1 MGNSVLIKLQAED
14 NLTPTLR
21 QNRDELAR
29 LFSSIRELDAVL
41 RTMRANRAGIISG
54 DIRSDIAEIARLQD
68 ELQRVRAAGN
78 RSDIRR
84 AEAELRRALATET
97 NNLTAALREQRDEYQ
112 RLSIVT
118 SRSYEH
124 YRRQQ
129 TAAQRAAEAT
139 DRDTQSLRSNNA
151 VRNSS
156 INSLVRHIR
165 QVETL
170 VVSVYGLKRAYDV
183 LLGSG
188 ISLHRQIESQTA
200 GIAALITANTRL
212 ASGSKDLAKHFKIAS
227 QTAEQTMKKIKTASV
242 ETAAT
247 FPELTA
253 IFQQAVGGALGA
265 GKAMGDTIEKQID
278 NTITLAK
285 RMSNIASAIGMPMA
299 QVNEEIRSIIEGTT
313 DINSRIAKMIGITN
327 EEIRKAKAEKDGL
340 VKYLNEKLKPFDALA
355 DIQSFDRMVARI
367 KDSIDNIKLDATDE
381 AFKQIKLHLKDL
393 NDWMSANKGEIA
405 QNIASGIKNTADAI
419 KSAVVFVK
427 EWKDEILLL
436 AKAFVIFKAGGWVVG
451 GIESLITNF
460 RRASETLG
468 LVTTSAAGA
477 TRAINI
483 LKTALFA
490 LRGALAGLAIY
501 GAIELFTRLNKK
513 AKENKIDFE
522 KLNAVLEKTNE
533 EIAKMSAPELS
544 RDENT
549 LTDARKKIA
558 NQIYDAYRRIQ
569 EVKQEG
575 GIGSEDMI
583 GFYEKN
589 LDALAAKLKQI
600 DDQLKNVKDSKKEAT
615 EAEKK
620 YNQTI
625 KEQKEYLEAVSK
637 LTPDMQKLLEKYGK
651 EFYDSKAEENL
662 ANVRK
667 QIEGVKKA
675 LLEVSDPQV
684 MAGLINVFK
693 YLRNVEDGLE
703 QKAIDDKKAAKEKA
717 ANEAKQAHAEAM
729 RRAKEKADW
738 QIKHA
743 KAVGDTEKAL
753 RLELQQYEKELQELI
768 SKGYITREQKADFLR
783 QKEKEYH
790 EKKLKEQKELDESFE
805 KEFDDRQNAQK
816 EFYAAIGDYQK
827 AAVVAAELELKKL
840 VELAQ
845 KAGVVIDKDLAEKL
859 KKIAEENAKKGFEKF
874 NKEAK
879 KSFKDIKNSWAD
891 TVSSMSKTVD
901 DGFFNFFIGKTK
913 SLKKALKDI
922 GTNLM
927 RDFISPYAR
936 TLSQGLAGGFGALLG
951 GGSNLAQIATD
962 LGLSKADNGGWV
974 GTIGNTAVELSS
986 RGEIVKGAG
995 AIDQSTQKL
1004 LGSISN
1010 LKTAYDA
1017 FTGSITSGFAKAGG
1031 YLANAGFGGAGAFT
1045 QGIGAGIGNLFGAG
1059 SVPVG
1064 MTQGITSGMGG
1075 SYLGAGTAQ
1084 YGVMSSSPYY
1094 TAGAGLGGG
1103 LVGGA
1108 VGYGIGTGLDKA
1120 FGAQTYA
1127 PYTGAAAGAAVGG
1140 YAAIAGSLSAVPV
1153 WGWIA
1158 AAVVLAIGGM
1168 IGKSKITD
1176 WGYQVGQDLSLGL
1189 DKGLDGGVNNWKEKT
1204 KKSWFS
1210 KSVSNQ
1216 TSPIDEQ
1223 TQKMLNQYV
1232 RTNSVLLKEFTG
1244 GDFKLPARTYN
1255 KRTLIDEGFGG
1266 ALIAGVMGKN
1276 YDKAL
1281 SFGGNEGELEK
1292 TYRYWME
1299 QAKQDKKETYD
1310 LLAEYVGKINSNI
1323 KNLKLESLNNSLEK
1337 MKFAND
1343 EALDA
1348 LKTLNS
1354 GLGAFSND
1362 IDHVGKDM
1370 AGQIEKAYR
1379 EALKNDFSKETVQRY
1394 EALTEAYKKA
1404 KQAQDEY
1411 TKALISF
1418 TQSVAS
1424 TQGGFYQALGFDTN
1438 FLTLQNI
1445 YTRLRNI
1452 AGALE
1457 SDLDDK
1463 EKSDVAKIGSS
1474 NDPRV
1479 WAKYFHDMGSAK
1491 LQEFLSTGNVEMR
1504 AELVKLAAEYR
1515 TFTASNGGR
1524 DVWLK
1529 SFSDIEEITKQITA
1543 LKLAEAAQNT
1553 LNLQREQLNL
1563 LNKQKSVL
1571 EKIAQTA
1578 QKLRDSVIDSSTSEL
1593 NYRFALERARIAYN
1607 AKDYDSTAYENLNTA
1622 VAKQEQYLKQTA
1634 GSYAE
1639 YKLSILKMAS
1649 EIEGIT
1655 GAASLDDINRQIK
1668 RLEGLLNSSSNSQL
1682 SALEAQKE
1690 ALIKGANDQINAM
1703 ELLLGSDSPI
1713 VKYLKETLSSLKEG
1727 KAVPNYAGAIA
1738 NVNNGAVTA
1747 NGAVLSSQLDRDIN
1761 AIYKDVLGRSV
1772 EQGGL
1777 DAWKRKA
1784 LMENLSLSQI
1794 REQIIRTATA
1804 ITGSSNKNDWIEW
1817 SKRQGLKPYAEGGI
1831 VTRPTRA
1838 LIGEAGAE
1846 AVIPLKNGAVRAQIV
1861 GVGDNGEQTRL
1872 MREFVSVGKELLKY
1886 AKDSATIQK
1895 DTTNGQAV
1903 VVTIDNLEQILRKVA
1918 NQ

>member
-1 MGNSVLIKLQAED
+1 MTETASLIVSARVEGADKLKSDLNSIGSEAKKAEKSAQGLANSFTGLKVAIAAVASSAMLREFVRVADDMSLVNSRLKMATSSAAEYAKQQKALHAIARDTHADIKETINLYAKLAPALKNIGKSTEDTNNMVSSFTKALQLGGASAEEAAAAIKQFGQAMGSGALRGDEFNSIAEASPTLLRYMAEGLGVNVGKLRELGSEGKLTAEALSSAFEKVKNRIDSDFAQMPVTVGKAFTDLRTEINLIVGNINEVSGATQTISGAITSFANALKENKDTIIGVVSGIGTLIKHLGILGGSYLALKGSMAAYAAMTKTVAATTSAGVIQ
-14 NLTPTLR
+14 LTLMDRVLMKIGATVNVLKATFASFWPTLAIWAAVEGFIALKDSL
-21 QNRDELAR
+21 NENKVNADE
-29 LFSSIRELDAVL
+29 
-41 RTMRANRAGIISG
+41 
-54 DIRSDIAEIARLQD
+54 
-68 ELQRVRAAGN
+68 
-78 RSDIRR
+78 
-84 AEAELRRALATET
+84 
-97 NNLTAALREQRDEYQ
+97 LTAALSKTNEQIKQLTAQELQRDLRTLQKEQRGLLDNIERIEDALGRLDEEINDETLRDNAFNNISAGADKFRDKLEKVNEQ
-112 RLSIVT
+112 IRIVN
-118 SRSYEH
+118 
-124 YRRQQ
+124 
-129 TAAQRAAEAT
+129 AQLGIVSDSSSA
-139 DRDTQSLRSNNA
+139 NNHFKGA
-151 VRNSS
+151 
-156 INSLVRHIR
+156 INSLDELKKKYGN
-165 QVETL
+165 VETEFSL
-170 VVSVYGLKRAYDV
+170 YEKLETLK
-183 LLGSG
+183 
-188 ISLHRQIESQTA
+188 
-200 GIAALITANTRL
+200 
-212 ASGSKDLAKHFKIAS
+212 KDLSEVDKVS
-227 QTAEQTMKKIKTASV
+227 Y
-242 ETAAT
+242 
-247 FPELTA
+247 L
-253 IFQQAVGGALGA
+253 
-265 GKAMGDTIEKQID
+265 
-278 NTITLAK
+278 
-285 RMSNIASAIGMPMA
+285 
-299 QVNEEIRSIIEGTT
+299 
-313 DINSRIAKMIGITN
+313 
-327 EEIRKAKAEKDGL
+327 DG
-340 VKYLNEKLKPFDALA
+340 E
-355 DIQSFDRMVARI
+355 
-367 KDSIDNIKLDATDE
+367 NIK
-381 AFKQIKLHLKDL
+381 KQY
-393 NDWMSANKGEIA
+393 
-405 QNIASGIKNTADAI
+405 
-419 KSAVVFVK
+419 
-427 EWKDEILLL
+427 
-436 AKAFVIFKAGGWVVG
+436 
-451 GIESLITNF
+451 
-460 RRASETLG
+460 
-468 LVTTSAAGA
+468 A
-477 TRAINI
+477 TRAAI
-483 LKTALFA
+483 LQ
-490 LRGALAGLAIY
+490 
-501 GAIELFTRLNKK
+501 
-513 AKENKIDFE
+513 
-522 KLNAVLEKTNE
+522 
-533 EIAKMSAPELS
+533 EIAKTEEKISNLGKEGSNKASAEAKRRAEELK
-544 RDENT
+544 R
-549 LTDARKKIA
+549 
-558 NQIYDAYRRIQ
+558 
-569 EVKQEG
+569 
-575 GIGSEDMI
+575 
-583 GFYEKN
+583 
-589 LDALAAKLKQI
+589 LDAQRLDDKIRYYEQIGDIEKANSAKL
-600 DDQLKNVKDSKKEAT
+600 
-615 EAEKK
+615 
-620 YNQTI
+620 I
-625 KEQKEYLEAVSK
+625 K
-637 LTPDMQKLLEKYGK
+637 
-651 EFYDSKAEENL
+651 
-662 ANVRK
+662 
-667 QIEGVKKA
+667 
-675 LLEVSDPQV
+675 
-684 MAGLINVFK
+684 
-693 YLRNVEDGLE
+693 
-703 QKAIDDKKAAKEKA
+703 
-717 ANEAKQAHAEAM
+717 
-729 RRAKEKADW
+729 
-738 QIKHA
+738 
-743 KAVGDTEKAL
+743 
-753 RLELQQYEKELQELI
+753 YEKELNEAVKRGGITRLEAAAQLEAKRKELNE
-768 SKGYITREQKADFLR
+768 KGLKDETERVKKQDALYLDYYITLEKYDEAWQIKR
-783 QKEKEYH
+783 KEY
-790 EKKLKEQKELDESFE
+790 E
-805 KEFDDRQNAQK
+805 A
-816 EFYAAIGDYQK
+816 DYQK
-827 AAVVAAELELKKL
+827 L
-840 VELAQ
+840 VKEFG
-845 KAGVVIDKDLAEKL
+845 KEFAEKWL
-859 KKIAEENAKKGFEKF
+859 KQ
-874 NKEAK
+874 KESSFK
-879 KSFKDIKNSWAD
+879 KSIQKDVKTVKTAFKDIKNSWAD
-891 TVSSMSKTVD
+891 TVSSMQKTVD

-913 SLKKALKDI
+913 SLKTALKDI

-927 RDFISPYAR
+927 RDLISPYAR
-936 TLSQGLAGGFGALLG
+936 TLSQGISGGFGALLG
-951 GGSNLAQIATD
+951 GGSNLASVAAG
-962 LGLSKADNGGWV
+962 LGLAKNDRGGWDGAIG
-974 GTIGNTAVELSS
+974 GTTVELSS
-986 RGEIVKGAG
+986 TGQILRGADALDK
-995 AIDQSTQKL
+995 STTNL

-1010 LKTAYDA
+1010 LKTAYDT
-1017 FTGSITSGFAKAGG
+1017 FTGGIASGFAKAGG

-1045 QGIGAGIGNLFGAG
+1045 HGFGNGIGTLFGAG
-1059 SVPVG
+1059 NVPAG
-1064 MTQGITSGMGG
+1064 MTPGITSGMGG
-1075 SYLGAGTAQ
+1075 SYLGAGTTI
-1084 YGVMSSSPYY
+1084 GTSPYY
-1094 TAGAGLGGG
+1094 TAGTAAGGAM
-1103 LVGGA
+1103 VGGA

-1232 RTNSVLLKEFTG
+1232 RTNSVLLRDFTG
-1244 GDFKLPARTYN
+1244 GNFNLPARTYN

-1323 KNLKLESLNNSLEK
+1323 KALKLESLNNSLAR
-1337 MKFAND
+1337 MKFAKD
-1343 EALDA
+1343 EAMDA
-1348 LKTLNS
+1348 LKTLNA
-1354 GLGAFSND
+1354 GLGAFSGE
-1362 IDHVGKDM
+1362 IEYIGKDM

-1404 KQAQDEY
+1404 KQAQDDY
-1411 TKALISF
+1411 LKAILNF
-1418 TQSVAS
+1418 TQSIAGA
-1424 TQGGFYQALGFDTN
+1424 QGGFYQALGFDTN
-1438 FLTLQNI
+1438 FLTLQNL

-1463 EKSDVAKIGSS
+1463 EKSDVAKIGNS

-1491 LQEFLSTGNVEMR
+1491 LQEFLATGNVEMR

-1515 TFTASNGGR
+1515 TFTAANGGR

-1529 SFSDIEEITKQITA
+1529 SFSDIEAITKQIAA

-1553 LNLQREQLNL
+1553 LNLQREQLNI

-1571 EKIAQTA
+1571 EKVAQTA
-1578 QKLRDSVIDSSTSEL
+1578 QRLRDSVIDENTSGL

-1607 AKDYDSTAYENLNTA
+1607 AKDYDSKAYENLNTA

-1713 VKYLKETLSSLKEG
+1713 VRYLKEVLGSLKDG
-1727 KAVPNYAGAIA
+1727 KAVPNYNGAIA
-1738 NVNNGAVTA
+1738 NLNNGAVTA

-1772 EQGGL
+1772 EQSGL

-1784 LMENLSLSQI
+1784 LMENLSLPQI
-1794 REQIIRTATA
+1794 REQIIKTATA

-1861 GVGDNGEQTRL
+1861 GASDNGEQTRL

>member
-29 LFSSIRELDAVL
+29 LFGSIRELDAAL

-78 RSDIRR
+78 RSDTRR

-97 NNLTAALREQRDEYQ
+97 NNLTAAIREQRDEYQ
-112 RLSIVT
+112 RLSIVA

-129 TAAQRAAEAT
+129 AAAQRATEANN
-139 DRDTQSLRSNNA
+139 RDTQSLRNNNA
-151 VRNSS
+151 VRNSN

-188 ISLHRQIESQTA
+188 VNLHRQIESQTA

-327 EEIRKAKAEKDGL
+327 EEIRKAKTEKDGL

-355 DIQSFDRMVARI
+355 DIQSFDRLLARI
-367 KDSIDNIKLDATDE
+367 KDKIDNIKLEATEE
-381 AFKQIKLHLKDL
+381 AFKEIKKHLKDVDAWL
-393 NDWMSANKGEIA
+393 AKNNGEIVKT
-405 QNIASGIKNTADAI
+405 IAEGIKALSEAI
-419 KSAVVFVK
+419 AKIVK
-427 EWKDEILLL
+427 FTVEWKDEIV
-436 AKAFVIFKAGGWVVG
+436 AVVKAFAVFKAGSW
-451 GIESLITNF
+451 LFN
-460 RRASETLG
+460 G
-468 LVTTSAAGA
+468 LVDFRKEIGKTAKEVGALSATLKGLKINPYLLVTAGA
-477 TRAINI
+477 LYAKDVLEEDARGYADKKYWERQSDADKTNRI
-483 LKTALFA
+483 L
-490 LRGALAGLAIY
+490 Y
-501 GAIELFTRLNKK
+501 GEP
-513 AKENKIDFE
+513 AKYATTVEEKID
-522 KLNAVLEKTNE
+522 ALEKRIE
-533 EIAKMSAPELS
+533 AFK
-544 RDENT
+544 
-549 LTDARKKIA
+549 KKIA
-558 NQIYDAYRRIQ
+558 ETPDASAAAVKSWQNQIDLAEKSI
-569 EVKQEG
+569 
-575 GIGSEDMI
+575 
-583 GFYEKN
+583 KN
-589 LDALAAKLKQI
+589 LSKTSDTAKKDVQAVIQDLIAMEKVPTDVAKILEKVGQADFSSKFDEQRHKITASIQILVNYLSTLDLSAENAANQLLAINTALGNLE
-600 DDQLKNVKDSKKEAT
+600 KDLLEVDKKEAE
-615 EAEKK
+615 EAKR
-620 YNQTI
+620 N
-625 KEQKEYLEAVSK
+625 KEEA
-637 LTPDMQKLLEKYGK
+637 DR
-651 EFYDSKAEENL
+651 A
-662 ANVRK
+662 
-667 QIEGVKKA
+667 
-675 LLEVSDPQV
+675 
-684 MAGLINVFK
+684 
-693 YLRNVEDGLE
+693 
-703 QKAIDDKKAAKEKA
+703 
-717 ANEAKQAHAEAM
+717 AKQAHDEAM

-768 SKGYITREQKADFLR
+768 SKGYITREQKTDFLR

-927 RDFISPYAR
+927 RDMISPYAR

-1017 FTGSITSGFAKAGG
+1017 FTGSITSGFTKAGG

-1045 QGIGAGIGNLFGAG
+1045 HGFGNGIGTLFGAG
-1059 SVPVG
+1059 NVPAG
-1064 MTQGITSGMGG
+1064 MTPGITSGMGG
-1075 SYLGAGTAQ
+1075 SYLGAGTTI
-1084 YGVMSSSPYY
+1084 GTSPYY
-1094 TAGAGLGGG
+1094 TAGTAAGGAM
-1103 LVGGA
+1103 VGGA

-1140 YAAIAGSLSAVPV
+1140 YAAVAGSLSAVPV

-1244 GDFKLPARTYN
+1244 GNFKLPARTYN

-1323 KNLKLESLNNSLEK
+1323 KALKLESLNNSLAR
-1337 MKFAND
+1337 MKFAKD
-1343 EALDA
+1343 EAMDA
-1348 LKTLNS
+1348 LKTLNA
-1354 GLGAFSND
+1354 GLGAFSGE
-1362 IDHVGKDM
+1362 IEYIGKDM

-1411 TKALISF
+1411 TKAVLNF
-1418 TQSVAS
+1418 TQSIAS

-1438 FLTLQNI
+1438 FLTLQNL

-1515 TFTASNGGR
+1515 TFTAANGGR

-1529 SFSDIEEITKQITA
+1529 SFSDIEAITKQIAA

-1553 LNLQREQLNL
+1553 LNLQRDQLNL
-1563 LNKQKSVL
+1563 LNKQKSIL

-1593 NYRFALERARIAYN
+1593 NYRFALERARIAYA

-1655 GAASLDDINRQIK
+1655 GSASLDDINRQIK

-1713 VKYLKETLSSLKEG
+1713 VRYLKEVLGSLKDG
-1727 KAVPNYAGAIA
+1727 KAVPNYNGAIA
-1738 NVNNGAVTA
+1738 NLNNGAVTA
-1747 NGAVLSSQLDRDIN
+1747 NGAALSSQLDRDIN

-1772 EQGGL
+1772 EQSGL

-1784 LMENLSLSQI
+1784 LMENLSLPQI
-1794 REQIIRTATA
+1794 REQIIKTATA

-1861 GVGDNGEQTRL
+1861 GASDNGEQTRL

-1903 VVTIDNLEQILRKVA
+1903 VVTIDNLEQILRKVV

>member
-1 MGNSVLIKLQAED
+1 MTETASLIVSARVEGADKLKSDLNSIGSEAKKAEKSAQGLANSFTGLKVAIAAVASSAMLREFVRVADDMSLVNSRLKMATSSAAEYAKQQKALHAIARDTHADIKETINLYAKLAPALKNIGKSTEDTNNMVSSFTKALQLGGASAEEAAAAIKQFGQAMGSGALRGDEFNSIAEASPTLLRYMAEGLGVNVGKLRELGSEGKLTAEALSSAFEKVKNRIDSDFAQMPVTVGKAFTDLRTEINLIVGNINEVSGATQTISGAITSFANALKENKDTIIGVVSGIGTLIKHLGILGGSYLALKGSMAAYAAMTKTVAATTSAGVIQ
-14 NLTPTLR
+14 LTLMDRVLMKIGATVNVLKATFASFWPTLAIWAAVEGFIALKDSL
-21 QNRDELAR
+21 NENKVNADE
-29 LFSSIRELDAVL
+29 
-41 RTMRANRAGIISG
+41 
-54 DIRSDIAEIARLQD
+54 
-68 ELQRVRAAGN
+68 
-78 RSDIRR
+78 
-84 AEAELRRALATET
+84 
-97 NNLTAALREQRDEYQ
+97 LTAALSKTNEQIKQLTAQELQRDLRTLQKEQRGLLDNIERIEDALGRLDEEINDETLRDNAFNNISAGADKFRDKLEKVNEQ
-112 RLSIVT
+112 IRIVN
-118 SRSYEH
+118 
-124 YRRQQ
+124 
-129 TAAQRAAEAT
+129 AQLGIVSDSSSA
-139 DRDTQSLRSNNA
+139 NNHFKGA
-151 VRNSS
+151 
-156 INSLVRHIR
+156 INSLDELKKKYGN
-165 QVETL
+165 VETEFSL
-170 VVSVYGLKRAYDV
+170 YEKLETLK
-183 LLGSG
+183 
-188 ISLHRQIESQTA
+188 
-200 GIAALITANTRL
+200 
-212 ASGSKDLAKHFKIAS
+212 KDLSEVDKVS
-227 QTAEQTMKKIKTASV
+227 Y
-242 ETAAT
+242 
-247 FPELTA
+247 L
-253 IFQQAVGGALGA
+253 
-265 GKAMGDTIEKQID
+265 
-278 NTITLAK
+278 
-285 RMSNIASAIGMPMA
+285 
-299 QVNEEIRSIIEGTT
+299 
-313 DINSRIAKMIGITN
+313 
-327 EEIRKAKAEKDGL
+327 DG
-340 VKYLNEKLKPFDALA
+340 E
-355 DIQSFDRMVARI
+355 
-367 KDSIDNIKLDATDE
+367 NIK
-381 AFKQIKLHLKDL
+381 KQY
-393 NDWMSANKGEIA
+393 
-405 QNIASGIKNTADAI
+405 
-419 KSAVVFVK
+419 
-427 EWKDEILLL
+427 
-436 AKAFVIFKAGGWVVG
+436 
-451 GIESLITNF
+451 
-460 RRASETLG
+460 
-468 LVTTSAAGA
+468 A
-477 TRAINI
+477 TRAAI
-483 LKTALFA
+483 LQ
-490 LRGALAGLAIY
+490 
-501 GAIELFTRLNKK
+501 
-513 AKENKIDFE
+513 
-522 KLNAVLEKTNE
+522 
-533 EIAKMSAPELS
+533 EIAKTEEKISNLGKEGSNKASAEAKRRAEELK
-544 RDENT
+544 R
-549 LTDARKKIA
+549 
-558 NQIYDAYRRIQ
+558 
-569 EVKQEG
+569 
-575 GIGSEDMI
+575 
-583 GFYEKN
+583 
-589 LDALAAKLKQI
+589 LDAQRLDDKIRYYEQIGDIEKANSAKL
-600 DDQLKNVKDSKKEAT
+600 
-615 EAEKK
+615 
-620 YNQTI
+620 I
-625 KEQKEYLEAVSK
+625 K
-637 LTPDMQKLLEKYGK
+637 
-651 EFYDSKAEENL
+651 
-662 ANVRK
+662 
-667 QIEGVKKA
+667 
-675 LLEVSDPQV
+675 
-684 MAGLINVFK
+684 
-693 YLRNVEDGLE
+693 
-703 QKAIDDKKAAKEKA
+703 
-717 ANEAKQAHAEAM
+717 
-729 RRAKEKADW
+729 
-738 QIKHA
+738 
-743 KAVGDTEKAL
+743 
-753 RLELQQYEKELQELI
+753 YEKELNEAVKRGGITRLEAAAQLEAKRKELNE
-768 SKGYITREQKADFLR
+768 KGLKDETERVKKQDALYLDYYITLEKYDEAWQIKR
-783 QKEKEYH
+783 KEY
-790 EKKLKEQKELDESFE
+790 E
-805 KEFDDRQNAQK
+805 A
-816 EFYAAIGDYQK
+816 DYQK
-827 AAVVAAELELKKL
+827 L
-840 VELAQ
+840 VKEFG
-845 KAGVVIDKDLAEKL
+845 KEFAEKWL
-859 KKIAEENAKKGFEKF
+859 KQ
-874 NKEAK
+874 KESSFK
-879 KSFKDIKNSWAD
+879 KSIQKDVKTVKTAFKDIKNSWAD
-891 TVSSMSKTVD
+891 TVSSMQKTVD

-913 SLKKALKDI
+913 SLKTALKDI

-927 RDFISPYAR
+927 RDLISPYAR
-936 TLSQGLAGGFGALLG
+936 TLSQGISGGFGALLG
-951 GGSNLAQIATD
+951 GGSNLASVAAG
-962 LGLSKADNGGWV
+962 LGLAKNDRGGWDGAIG
-974 GTIGNTAVELSS
+974 GTTVELSS
-986 RGEIVKGAG
+986 TGQILRGADALDK
-995 AIDQSTQKL
+995 STTNL

-1010 LKTAYDA
+1010 LKTAYDT
-1017 FTGSITSGFAKAGG
+1017 FTGGIASGFAKAGG

-1045 QGIGAGIGNLFGAG
+1045 HGFGNGIGTLFGAG
-1059 SVPVG
+1059 NVPAG
-1064 MTQGITSGMGG
+1064 MTPGITSGMGG
-1075 SYLGAGTAQ
+1075 SYLGAGTTI
-1084 YGVMSSSPYY
+1084 GTSPYY
-1094 TAGAGLGGG
+1094 TAGTAAGGAM
-1103 LVGGA
+1103 VGGA

-1244 GDFKLPARTYN
+1244 GNFNLPARTYN

-1292 TYRYWME
+1292 AYRYWME

-1362 IDHVGKDM
+1362 IDHVGRDM

-1418 TQSVAS
+1418 TQSIAS

-1529 SFSDIEEITKQITA
+1529 SFSDIEAITKQIAA

-1563 LNKQKSVL
+1563 LNKQKSIL

-1607 AKDYDSTAYENLNTA
+1607 AKDYDSPAYENLNTA

-1703 ELLLGSDSPI
+1703 ELLLGGDSPI
-1713 VKYLKETLSSLKEG
+1713 VRYLKEALAALQDG
-1727 KAVPNYAGAIA
+1727 KAAPNYSGAIA

-1772 EQGGL
+1772 EQSGL

-1784 LMENLSLSQI
+1784 QIEGLSKEQI
-1794 REQIIRTATA
+1794 RAQIEATA
-1804 ITGSSNKNDWIEW
+1804 RAVTGGNSKQDFIEW

-1846 AVIPLKNGAVRAQIV
+1846 AVIPLKNGAVRAQII
-1861 GVGDNGEQTRL
+1861 GGDNSELVSL
-1872 MREFVSVGKELLKY
+1872 MREGVGLMKEINKNTREGTMVLK
-1886 AKDSATIQK
+1886 DV
-1895 DTTNGQAV
+1895 TNGTEFLVKAV
-1903 VVTIDNLEQILRKVA
+1903 
-1918 NQ
+1918 

>member
-1 MGNSVLIKLQAED
+1 MTETASLIISAKVEGADKLKSDLNSIGSEAKKAEKSASQLSGAFTTLKTAMAAVAGSMIVREFVQISDEMSLMNSRLKKATDSMAEFAAQQKALHAIARDTHADIKETIDLYAKLAPALKNIGKSTEDTNNMVSSFTKALQLGGASAEEAAAAIKQFGQAMGSGALRGDEFNSIAEAS
-14 NLTPTLR
+14 PTLLR
-21 QNRDELAR
+21 YMAEGLGVNVGKL
-29 LFSSIRELDAVL
+29 RELGSEGKLTAEALSSAFEKVKNRIDSDFAQMPVTVGKAFTDL
-41 RTMRANRAGIISG
+41 RTEINLIVGNINEVSGATQTISG
-54 DIRSDIAEIARLQD
+54 AITSFANALKENKDTIVGVVSGIGTLVKHLGILGGTYLAVKGSMAAYAAMTKTVAATTSAGVIQLTLMDRVLMKIGVTVGSLKAAFIGFLPTLAIFAAVEAFFALKDSMDEAKPSADKLNDALSKTNEELQKLTRNQRDAINLDLKASLDANFRKIDEINRKLEEHNKFGGIVKAYRLEADEIVKLKAERDGYIAQNSKIIGQRKEIA
-68 ELQRVRAAGN
+68 
-78 RSDIRR
+78 
-84 AEAELRRALATET
+84 
-97 NNLTAALREQRDEYQ
+97 
-112 RLSIVT
+112 
-118 SRSYEH
+118 
-124 YRRQQ
+124 
-129 TAAQRAAEAT
+129 
-139 DRDTQSLRSNNA
+139 
-151 VRNSS
+151 S
-156 INSLVRHIR
+156 INSGIGTI
-165 QVETL
+165 ETQQQ
-170 VVSVYGLKRAYDV
+170 KDAAY
-183 LLGSG
+183 
-188 ISLHRQIESQTA
+188 INSLDKKV
-200 GIAALITANTRL
+200 
-212 ASGSKDLAKHFKIAS
+212 KDLHVTTLSDLKKEAS
-227 QTAEQTMKKIKTASV
+227 
-242 ETAAT
+242 
-247 FPELTA
+247 
-253 IFQQAVGGALGA
+253 
-265 GKAMGDTIEKQID
+265 
-278 NTITLAK
+278 
-285 RMSNIASAIGMPMA
+285 
-299 QVNEEIRSIIEGTT
+299 
-313 DINSRIAKMIGITN
+313 
-327 EEIRKAKAEKDGL
+327 
-340 VKYLNEKLKPFDALA
+340 KLK
-355 DIQSFDRMVARI
+355 
-367 KDSIDNIKLDATDE
+367 K
-381 AFKQIKLHLKDL
+381 
-393 NDWMSANKGEIA
+393 EI
-405 QNIASGIKNTADAI
+405 
-419 KSAVVFVK
+419 
-427 EWKDEILLL
+427 DEILSKPSDNIRGQIAQEEALE
-436 AKAFVIFKAGGWVVG
+436 AF
-451 GIESLITNF
+451 
-460 RRASETLG
+460 R
-468 LVTTSAAGA
+468 
-477 TRAINI
+477 
-483 LKTALFA
+483 LK
-490 LRGALAGLAIY
+490 
-501 GAIELFTRLNKK
+501 
-513 AKENKIDFE
+513 
-522 KLNAVLEKTNE
+522 LEKTN
-533 EIAKMSAPELS
+533 
-544 RDENT
+544 DQ
-549 LTDARKKIA
+549 IA
-558 NQIYDAYRRIQ
+558 NFNKKAEDEAKRQADEAKRRA
-569 EVKQEG
+569 EELKR
-575 GIGSEDMI
+575 
-583 GFYEKN
+583 
-589 LDALAAKLKQI
+589 LDAQRLDDKIRYYEQIGDIEKANSAKL
-600 DDQLKNVKDSKKEAT
+600 
-615 EAEKK
+615 
-620 YNQTI
+620 I
-625 KEQKEYLEAVSK
+625 K
-637 LTPDMQKLLEKYGK
+637 
-651 EFYDSKAEENL
+651 
-662 ANVRK
+662 
-667 QIEGVKKA
+667 
-675 LLEVSDPQV
+675 
-684 MAGLINVFK
+684 
-693 YLRNVEDGLE
+693 
-703 QKAIDDKKAAKEKA
+703 
-717 ANEAKQAHAEAM
+717 
-729 RRAKEKADW
+729 
-738 QIKHA
+738 
-743 KAVGDTEKAL
+743 
-753 RLELQQYEKELQELI
+753 YEKELSEAVKRGGITRLEAAAQLEAKRKEL
-768 SKGYITREQKADFLR
+768 SEKGLKDETERVKKQDALYLDYYITLEKYDEAWQIKR
-783 QKEKEYH
+783 KEY
-790 EKKLKEQKELDESFE
+790 E
-805 KEFDDRQNAQK
+805 A
-816 EFYAAIGDYQK
+816 DYQK
-827 AAVVAAELELKKL
+827 L
-840 VELAQ
+840 VKEFG
-845 KAGVVIDKDLAEKL
+845 KEFAEKWL
-859 KKIAEENAKKGFEKF
+859 KQ
-874 NKEAK
+874 KESSFK
-879 KSFKDIKNSWAD
+879 KSIQKDVKTVKTAFKDIKNSWAD
-891 TVSSMSKTVD
+891 TVSSMQKTVD

-927 RDFISPYAR
+927 RDLISPYAR
-936 TLSQGLAGGFGALLG
+936 TLSQGLAGGFGAMLG

-1010 LKTAYDA
+1010 LKTAYDT
-1017 FTGSITSGFAKAGG
+1017 FTGSMGSGFANFGNYLSGMGYTGSGQFMSGVGG
-1031 YLANAGFGGAGAFT
+1031 
-1045 QGIGAGIGNLFGAG
+1045 GISNLFGGNAALAG
-1059 SVPVG
+1059 A
-1064 MTQGITSGMGG
+1064 TSR
-1075 SYLGAGTAQ
+1075 GAATSA
-1084 YGVMSSSPYY
+1084 MAFNSASPYY
-1094 TAGAGLGGG
+1094 TAGTAAGGAM
-1103 LVGGA
+1103 VGGA

-1140 YAAIAGSLSAVPV
+1140 YAALAGSLSAVPV

-1176 WGYQVGQDLSLGL
+1176 WGYQVGENLNLGL
-1189 DKGLDGGVNNWKEKT
+1189 MKGLDGGVNNWKEKT

-1244 GDFKLPARTYN
+1244 GNFNLPARTYN

-1323 KNLKLESLNNSLEK
+1323 KNLKLESLNNSLAR
-1337 MKFAND
+1337 MKFAKD
-1343 EALDA
+1343 EAMDA
-1348 LKTLNS
+1348 LKTLNA
-1354 GLGAFSND
+1354 GLGAFSGE
-1362 IDHVGKDM
+1362 IEYIGKDM

-1379 EALKNDFSKETVQRY
+1379 EALKNDFSKETIQRY

-1404 KQAQDEY
+1404 KQAQDDY
-1411 TKALISF
+1411 LKAILNF
-1418 TQSVAS
+1418 TQSIAGA
-1424 TQGGFYQALGFDTN
+1424 QGGFYQALGFDTN
-1438 FLTLQNI
+1438 FLTLQNL

-1491 LQEFLSTGNVEMR
+1491 LQEFLATGNVEMR

-1515 TFTASNGGR
+1515 TFTAANGGR

-1529 SFSDIEEITKQITA
+1529 SFSDIEEITKQIAA
-1543 LKLAEAAQNT
+1543 LKLAEATQNT
-1553 LNLQREQLNL
+1553 LNLQRDQLNL
-1563 LNKQKSVL
+1563 LNKQKSIL

-1578 QKLRDSVIDSSTSEL
+1578 QRLRDSVIDENTSGL

-1607 AKDYDSTAYENLNTA
+1607 AKDYDSKAYENLNTA

-1690 ALIKGANDQINAM
+1690 ALIKGASDQINAM

-1713 VKYLKETLSSLKEG
+1713 VRYLKEALAALKDG
-1727 KAVPNYAGAIA
+1727 KAVPNYNGTIA

-1772 EQGGL
+1772 EQSGL

-1784 LMENLSLSQI
+1784 QLEGLSKEQI
-1794 REQIIRTATA
+1794 RAQIEATA
-1804 ITGSSNKNDWIEW
+1804 RAVTGSSNKNDWIEW
-1817 SKRQGLKPYAEGGI
+1817 SKRQGLKPYAQGGI

-1861 GVGDNGEQTRL
+1861 GASDNGEQTRL

-1903 VVTIDNLEQILRKVA
+1903 VVTIDNLEQILRKAA

>member
-1 MGNSVLIKLQAED
+1 MTETASLIVSAKVEGADKLKSDLNTISNEAKKAEKSASQLSGAFTTLKTAMAAVAGSMIVREFVQISDEMSLMNSRLKKATDSMAEFAAQQKALHAIARDTHADIKDTTDLYVKLAPALKDLGKNTDEINKVTSSFTKALQLGGASAEEAAAAIKQFGQAMGSGALKGDEFNSIAEAS
-14 NLTPTLR
+14 PTLMR
-21 QNRDELAR
+21 YFADGLGVPIGKLKELGGQSKLTA
-29 LFSSIRELDAVL
+29 EAV
-41 RTMRANRAGIISG
+41 SG
-54 DIRSDIAEIARLQD
+54 ALLKMSDQIDKDFTQMPVTVGKAFTDLKTEMSLLVAEFN
-68 ELQRVRAAGN
+68 EAAGATGGMSQGLETLADWIKDN
-78 RSDIRR
+78 RSDIVEFGLDVYRSFQLMGTAVIWLGLAVDKVFTAIPTAIALAIDTATTTLSNGLNSMI
-84 AEAELRRALATET
+84 AEAEKTYNSIASLWGGETRFGRIDISTNLSSGLLEHYKETEKNIDLVQETTKGLLKEIAEDTMSSAAPKIDEKFERIEKVVKKTGTQSTKTKEEINALNRALSEMAQAGMDEYEKKIYAIKQKTEQWIKAGV
-97 NNLTAALREQRDEYQ
+97 NAKDALRVQKELLDKLQTEQANNDLKAYQDE
-112 RLSIVT
+112 
-118 SRSYEH
+118 
-124 YRRQQ
+124 
-129 TAAQRAAEAT
+129 
-139 DRDTQSLRSNNA
+139 
-151 VRNSS
+151 
-156 INSLVRHIR
+156 
-165 QVETL
+165 
-170 VVSVYGLKRAYDV
+170 
-183 LLGSG
+183 
-188 ISLHRQIESQTA
+188 
-200 GIAALITANTRL
+200 
-212 ASGSKDLAKHFKIAS
+212 
-227 QTAEQTMKKIKTASV
+227 
-242 ETAAT
+242 
-247 FPELTA
+247 
-253 IFQQAVGGALGA
+253 
-265 GKAMGDTIEKQID
+265 
-278 NTITLAK
+278 
-285 RMSNIASAIGMPMA
+285 
-299 QVNEEIRSIIEGTT
+299 
-313 DINSRIAKMIGITN
+313 
-327 EEIRKAKAEKDGL
+327 
-340 VKYLNEKLKPFDALA
+340 
-355 DIQSFDRMVARI
+355 
-367 KDSIDNIKLDATDE
+367 
-381 AFKQIKLHLKDL
+381 
-393 NDWMSANKGEIA
+393 
-405 QNIASGIKNTADAI
+405 
-419 KSAVVFVK
+419 
-427 EWKDEILLL
+427 
-436 AKAFVIFKAGGWVVG
+436 
-451 GIESLITNF
+451 
-460 RRASETLG
+460 
-468 LVTTSAAGA
+468 
-477 TRAINI
+477 
-483 LKTALFA
+483 
-490 LRGALAGLAIY
+490 
-501 GAIELFTRLNKK
+501 LNKK
-513 AKENKIDFE
+513 EEKYQKFLEDLGEYEEAWKIERQKINKD
-522 KLNAVLEKTNE
+522 
-533 EIAKMSAPELS
+533 
-544 RDENT
+544 
-549 LTDARKKIA
+549 
-558 NQIYDAYRRIQ
+558 Y
-569 EVKQEG
+569 
-575 GIGSEDMI
+575 
-583 GFYEKN
+583 
-589 LDALAAKLKQI
+589 LDY
-600 DDQLKNVKDSKKEAT
+600 V
-615 EAEKK
+615 
-620 YNQTI
+620 
-625 KEQKEYLEAVSK
+625 
-637 LTPDMQKLLEKYGK
+637 EKYG
-651 EFYDSKAEENL
+651 E
-662 ANVRK
+662 
-667 QIEGVKKA
+667 
-675 LLEVSDPQV
+675 
-684 MAGLINVFK
+684 
-693 YLRNVEDGLE
+693 
-703 QKAIDDKKAAKEKA
+703 EKA
-717 ANEAKQAHAEAM
+717 
-729 RRAKEKADW
+729 
-738 QIKHA
+738 
-743 KAVGDTEKAL
+743 
-753 RLELQQYEKELQELI
+753 
-768 SKGYITREQKADFLR
+768 
-783 QKEKEYH
+783 
-790 EKKLKEQKELDESFE
+790 KKWLNTYKSNYLS
-805 KEFDDRQNAQK
+805 
-816 EFYAAIGDYQK
+816 
-827 AAVVAAELELKKL
+827 
-840 VELAQ
+840 
-845 KAGVVIDKDLAEKL
+845 
-859 KKIAEENAKKGFEKF
+859 KF
-874 NKEAK
+874 NKHTKTA
-879 KSFKDIKNSWAD
+879 FKDIKNSWAD

-927 RDFISPYAR
+927 RDLISPYAR
-936 TLSQGLAGGFGALLG
+936 TLSQGLAGGFGAMLG

-1045 QGIGAGIGNLFGAG
+1045 HGFGNGIGTLFGAG
-1059 SVPVG
+1059 NVPAG
-1064 MTQGITSGMGG
+1064 MTPGITSGMGG
-1075 SYLGAGTAQ
+1075 SYLGAGTTI
-1084 YGVMSSSPYY
+1084 GTSPYY
-1094 TAGAGLGGG
+1094 TAGTAAGGAM
-1103 LVGGA
+1103 VGGA

-1323 KNLKLESLNNSLEK
+1323 KALKLESLNNSLAR
-1337 MKFAND
+1337 MKFAKD
-1343 EALDA
+1343 EAMDA
-1348 LKTLNS
+1348 LKTLNA
-1354 GLGAFSND
+1354 GLGTFSGE
-1362 IDHVGKDM
+1362 IEYIGKDM

-1411 TKALISF
+1411 TKAVLNF
-1418 TQSVAS
+1418 TQSIAS

-1438 FLTLQNI
+1438 FLTLQNL

-1515 TFTASNGGR
+1515 TFTAANGGR

-1529 SFSDIEEITKQITA
+1529 SFSDIEAITKQIAA

-1553 LNLQREQLNL
+1553 LNLQRDQLNL
-1563 LNKQKSVL
+1563 LNKQKSIL

-1593 NYRFALERARIAYN
+1593 NYRFALERARIAYA

-1655 GAASLDDINRQIK
+1655 GSASLDDINRQIK

-1713 VKYLKETLSSLKEG
+1713 VRYLKEALGSLKEG
-1727 KAVPNYAGAIA
+1727 KAPSAFGGNIA
-1738 NVNNGAVTA
+1738 NVKNGAVTA
-1747 NGAVLSSQLDRDIN
+1747 NGATLSSQLDRDIN

-1784 LMENLSLSQI
+1784 QLEGLSKEQLRAQI
-1794 REQIIRTATA
+1794 EATARA
-1804 ITGSSNKNDWIEW
+1804 ITGGNSKQDFIEW

-1861 GVGDNGEQTRL
+1861 GGDNSELVSL
-1872 MREFVSVGKELLKY
+1872 MREGVYLMKEINKNTREGTMVLK
-1886 AKDSATIQK
+1886 DV
-1895 DTTNGQAV
+1895 TNGTEFLVKAV
-1903 VVTIDNLEQILRKVA
+1903 
-1918 NQ
+1918 

>member
-1 MGNSVLIKLQAED
+1 MTETASLIISAKVEGADKLKSDLNSISNEAKKAEKSAQGLASSFTGLKVAIAAVASSAMLREFVRVADDMSLVNSRLKMATSSAAEYAKQQKALHAIARDTHADIKETINLYAKLAPALKNIGKSTEDTNNMVSSFTKALQLGGASAEEAAAAIKQFGQAMGSGALRGDEFNSIAEAS
-14 NLTPTLR
+14 PTLLR
-21 QNRDELAR
+21 YMAEGLGVNVGKLRELGSEGKLTAEALSNAFEKVKGRIDSDFAQMPVTVGKAFTDLRTEINLIVGDINEATGATQTISGAIKGFADILKNNRD
-29 LFSSIRELDAVL
+29 SILWWGEHLGKL
-41 RTMRANRAGIISG
+41 
-54 DIRSDIAEIARLQD
+54 
-68 ELQRVRAAGN
+68 
-78 RSDIRR
+78 
-84 AEAELRRALATET
+84 ALAIGITKAAT
-97 NNLTAALREQRDEYQ
+97 VAVIPTIRAVVASFTAAASSAGVMTAAL
-112 RLSIVT
+112 T
-118 SRSYEH
+118 
-124 YRRQQ
+124 
-129 TAAQRAAEAT
+129 TART
-139 DRDTQSLRSNNA
+139 A
-151 VRNSS
+151 VM
-156 INSLVRHIR
+156 
-165 QVETL
+165 
-170 VVSVYGLKRAYDV
+170 GLK
-183 LLGSG
+183 
-188 ISLHRQIESQTA
+188 
-200 GIAALITANTRL
+200 AAFMGFLPTL
-212 ASGSKDLAKHFKIAS
+212 
-227 QTAEQTMKKIKTASV
+227 
-242 ETAAT
+242 
-247 FPELTA
+247 A
-253 IFQQAVGGALGA
+253 IFAAVEAFFAL
-265 GKAMGDTIEKQID
+265 KDSMD
-278 NTITLAK
+278 
-285 RMSNIASAIGMPMA
+285 
-299 QVNEEIRSIIEGTT
+299 
-313 DINSRIAKMIGITN
+313 
-327 EEIRKAKAEKDGL
+327 KAKPSADK
-340 VKYLNEKLKPFDALA
+340 LNDAL
-355 DIQSFDRMVARI
+355 
-367 KDSIDNIKLDATDE
+367 N
-381 AFKQIKLHLKDL
+381 
-393 NDWMSANKGEIA
+393 
-405 QNIASGIKNTADAI
+405 
-419 KSAVVFVK
+419 
-427 EWKDEILLL
+427 
-436 AKAFVIFKAGGWVVG
+436 
-451 GIESLITNF
+451 
-460 RRASETLG
+460 
-468 LVTTSAAGA
+468 
-477 TRAINI
+477 
-483 LKTALFA
+483 
-490 LRGALAGLAIY
+490 
-501 GAIELFTRLNKK
+501 
-513 AKENKIDFE
+513 
-522 KLNAVLEKTNE
+522 KTNE
-533 EIAKMSAPELS
+533 ELQKLTRNQ
-544 RDENT
+544 RDAIN
-549 LTDARKKIA
+549 LDLKASLDANFRKIDEINRKLEEHNKFGGIVK
-558 NQIYDAYRRIQ
+558 AYRLEADEI
-569 EVKQEG
+569 VKLKAERDGYIAQNSKIIGQRKEIASINS
-575 GIGSEDMI
+575 GIGAIETQQQKDAAYINSL
-583 GFYEKN
+583 EKM
-589 LDALAAKLKQI
+589 
-600 DDQLKNVKDSKKEAT
+600 VKDLHVTTLPMLKKEASKL
-615 EAEKK
+615 KK
-620 YNQTI
+620 EIDKILSEPADTI
-625 KEQKEYLEAVSK
+625 RKQVAQEEAVEAFRLK
-637 LTPDMQKLLEKYGK
+637 LEKVNDQIANFNK
-651 EFYDSKAEENL
+651 KAEDEAKRQADEAKRRTEEL
-662 ANVRK
+662 KRLDAQR
-667 QIEGVKKA
+667 
-675 LLEVSDPQV
+675 L
-684 MAGLINVFK
+684 
-693 YLRNVEDGLE
+693 
-703 QKAIDDKKAAKEKA
+703 DDKIRYYEQIGDIEKA
-717 ANEAKQAHAEAM
+717 NSAKL
-729 RRAKEKADW
+729 
-738 QIKHA
+738 IK
-743 KAVGDTEKAL
+743 
-753 RLELQQYEKELQELI
+753 YEKELNEAV
-768 SKGYITREQKADFLR
+768 KRGGITRLEAAAQLEAKR
-783 QKEKEYH
+783 KELSDKGLKDEAERIKKQDALYLDYYVALEKYEEAWQIKRKEY
-790 EKKLKEQKELDESFE
+790 E
-805 KEFDDRQNAQK
+805 A
-816 EFYAAIGDYQK
+816 DYQK
-827 AAVVAAELELKKL
+827 LVKEFGKEFADKWLKK
-840 VELAQ
+840 
-845 KAGVVIDKDLAEKL
+845 
-859 KKIAEENAKKGFEKF
+859 
-874 NKEAK
+874 KEDDFK
-879 KSFKDIKNSWAD
+879 KSVARDVKTVKTAFKDIKNSWAD
-891 TVSSMSKTVD
+891 TVSSMQKTVD

-913 SLKKALKDI
+913 SLKTALKDI

-927 RDFISPYAR
+927 RDLISPYAR
-936 TLSQGLAGGFGALLG
+936 TLSQGIAGGFGALLG

-1010 LKTAYDA
+1010 LKTAYDT
-1017 FTGSITSGFAKAGG
+1017 FTGSMGSGFANFGNYLSGMGYTGSGQFMSGVGG
-1031 YLANAGFGGAGAFT
+1031 
-1045 QGIGAGIGNLFGAG
+1045 GISNLFGGNAALAG
-1059 SVPVG
+1059 A
-1064 MTQGITSGMGG
+1064 TSR
-1075 SYLGAGTAQ
+1075 GAATSA
-1084 YGVMSSSPYY
+1084 MAFNSASPYY

-1140 YAAIAGSLSAVPV
+1140 YAALAGSLSAVPV

-1323 KNLKLESLNNSLEK
+1323 KNLKLESLNNSLAR
-1337 MKFAND
+1337 MKFAKD
-1343 EALDA
+1343 EAMDA
-1348 LKTLNS
+1348 LKTLNA
-1354 GLGAFSND
+1354 GLGAFSGE
-1362 IDHVGKDM
+1362 IEYIGKDM

-1379 EALKNDFSKETVQRY
+1379 EALKNDFSKETIQRY

-1411 TKALISF
+1411 TKAVVNF

-1438 FLTLQNI
+1438 FLTLQNL

-1491 LQEFLSTGNVEMR
+1491 LQEFLAAGNVEMR

-1529 SFSDIEEITKQITA
+1529 SFSDIEEIAKQIAA
-1543 LKLAEAAQNT
+1543 LKLAEATQNT
-1553 LNLQREQLNL
+1553 LNLQRDQLNL
-1563 LNKQKSVL
+1563 LNKQKSIL

-1578 QKLRDSVIDSSTSEL
+1578 QKLKDSVIDSSTSEL

-1607 AKDYDSTAYENLNTA
+1607 AKDYDSQAYENLNTA

-1713 VKYLKETLSSLKEG
+1713 VRYLKDALAALKDG
-1727 KAVPNYAGAIA
+1727 KAVPNYDGAIA

-1772 EQGGL
+1772 EQSGL

-1784 LMENLSLSQI
+1784 LMENLSLAQI
-1794 REQIIRTATA
+1794 REQIIKTATA

-1861 GVGDNGEQTRL
+1861 GASDNGEQTRL